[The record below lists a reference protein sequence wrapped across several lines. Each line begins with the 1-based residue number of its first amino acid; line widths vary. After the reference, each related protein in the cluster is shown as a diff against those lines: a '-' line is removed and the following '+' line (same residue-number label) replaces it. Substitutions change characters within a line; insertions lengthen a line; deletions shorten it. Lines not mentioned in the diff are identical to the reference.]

1 MPCFIV
7 FHEVLLFSQG
17 CCALYDALTQ
27 AWLECSNCVLL
38 VCKPLFFAMQENQEL
53 WDLMQQ
59 DEVAELDTS
68 AALESLDLTSSI
80 PHTTHDMSPDTDQA
94 YNSAGWANAGA
105 TNQPG
110 VDCRCAL
117 LTAHFQQHYFM
128 LSKL

>member
-1 MPCFIV
+1 
-7 FHEVLLFSQG
+7 
-17 CCALYDALTQ
+17 
-27 AWLECSNCVLL
+27 
-38 VCKPLFFAMQENQEL
+38 
-53 WDLMQQ
+53 MQQ

-68 AALESLDLTSSI
+68 AALESLDLASSI
-80 PHTTHDMSPDTDQA
+80 PHTTHDVSPDTDQA

-117 LTAHFQQHYFM
+117 LTTHFQQHHFM